1 MNGSGAGPGGARVD
15 SYVHRFIPGTDP
27 NGPTLLLLH
36 GTGGDENDLIP
47 LGRLL
52 APGAAMLTL
61 RGNVLENGMP
71 RFFRRFAEGV
81 FDLEDVARR
90 TVQLAEFLEEARAH
104 YALADR
110 PLIAAGF
117 SNGANI
123 ASSLLLMRPD
133 ALDAAVLFRAMV
145 TVVPDALP
153 RLDDK
158 PVFLS
163 AGRADTMVGIEQP
176 ERLAELLGS
185 CGARV
190 TLSWDEA
197 GHMLAVESV
206 RKAREWLGA
215 AGLVA
220 R

>member
-1 MNGSGAGPGGARVD
+1 MGAGEARAET
-15 SYVHRFIPGTDP
+15 YVHRFVPGTEPDS
-27 NGPTLLLLH
+27 PTILLLH
-36 GTGGDENDLIP
+36 GTGGDENDLMP

-52 APGAAMLTL
+52 APGAALLSL

-81 FDLEDVARR
+81 FDLEDLARR
-90 TVQLAEFLEEARAH
+90 TIELADFLAAARER
-104 YALADR
+104 YALGDR
-110 PLIAAGF
+110 PLVAAGF

-123 ASSLLLMRPD
+123 ASSLMLTRPGV
-133 ALDAAVLFRAMV
+133 LDAGVLFRAMV
-145 TVVPDALP
+145 TVVPDPLP
-153 RLDDK
+153 RLADK

-163 AGRADTMVGIEQP
+163 AGRTDTMVGIDQP
-176 ERLAELLGS
+176 ERLADLLRS

-190 TLSWDEA
+190 TLSWDEG
-197 GHMLAVESV
+197 GHMLAVDSV

-215 AGLVA
+215 IGLVT